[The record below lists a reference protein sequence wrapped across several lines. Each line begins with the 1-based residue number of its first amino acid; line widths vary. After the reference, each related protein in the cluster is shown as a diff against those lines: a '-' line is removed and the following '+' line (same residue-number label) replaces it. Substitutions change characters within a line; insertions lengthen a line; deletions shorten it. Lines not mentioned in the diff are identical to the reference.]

1 MEDLA
6 KMIGNLGF
14 PIAVA
19 SFLLLRIEKQL
30 NQLNQTLIKIIEL
43 LPQNNQ

>member
-1 MEDLA
+1 MEELA

-19 SFLLLRIEKQL
+19 SFLLIRIEKQL
-30 NQLNQTLIKIIEL
+30 NQLNQTMLKIIEL
-43 LPQNNQ
+43 LPKQN